1 MPLSR
6 VKQREDVF
14 YRLFKEFSTKILE
27 AGETYSKLVHDYPD
41 SAYQI
46 SLLKDYEVAGDNCV
60 RSIFTELNTSFITP
74 FDREDISELALA
86 LDDIVDGMNG
96 VVRRFDLFN
105 VHEIREESAQM
116 AELTVRCVHEVRA
129 AIELL
134 PDYKKDERVMQHAIM
149 VSAIE
154 DEGDTVYE
162 NALRRLFLD
171 EENGR
176 TTTAWLRLFDR
187 MESVFDACDHVACI
201 VRSVVMKS
209 A

>member
-1 MPLSR
+1 M
-6 VKQREDVF
+6 E
-14 YRLFKEFSTKILE
+14 
-27 AGETYSKLVHDYPD
+27 
-41 SAYQI
+41 
-46 SLLKDYEVAGDNCV
+46 
-60 RSIFTELNTSFITP
+60 ELYKAFITP

>member
-1 MPLSR
+1 MARMKKEDAFYTMLKQLVATIEDAAVEYER
-6 VKQREDVF
+6 V
-14 YRLFKEFSTKILE
+14 
-27 AGETYSKLVHDYPD
+27 
-41 SAYQI
+41 
-46 SLLKDYEVAGDNCV
+46 VAGYPETI
-60 RSIFTELNTSFITP
+60 SSTPQIKAYETECDEQVKKIMEELYKAFITP

-116 AELTVRCVHEVRA
+116 AELTVRCVREVRA
-129 AIELL
+129 AIEFL

>member
-1 MPLSR
+1 MARMKKEDAFYTMLKQLVATIEDAAVEYER
-6 VKQREDVF
+6 VIAGYPETIS
-14 YRLFKEFSTKILE
+14 STPQIKVYETECDEQVKKIME
-27 AGETYSKLVHDYPD
+27 
-41 SAYQI
+41 
-46 SLLKDYEVAGDNCV
+46 
-60 RSIFTELNTSFITP
+60 ELYKAFITP

-116 AELTVRCVHEVRA
+116 AELTVRCVREVRA

-176 TTTAWLRLFDR
+176 TTTAWLRLCDR